1 MDEETAKLVK
11 EMCEI
16 LTGNTFDTLSKED
29 YKRLE
34 SIALHVGH
42 DRDVLDA

>member
-1 MDEETAKLVK
+1 MDKEIAKLVK

-16 LTGNTFDTLSKED
+16 LTGNTHNTLSKDD

-34 SIALHVGH
+34 SIALYVGH
-42 DRDVLDA
+42 DHDVLDA